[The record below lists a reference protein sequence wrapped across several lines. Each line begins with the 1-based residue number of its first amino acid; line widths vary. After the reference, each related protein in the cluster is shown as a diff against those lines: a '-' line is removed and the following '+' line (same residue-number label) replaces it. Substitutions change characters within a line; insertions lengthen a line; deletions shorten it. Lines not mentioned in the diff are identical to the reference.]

1 MRMFNM
7 FKLMRKK
14 NQLTPEE
21 AHEFTEHIKNMA
33 SNNLVV
39 QLGSKIDAQRVA
51 LESKI
56 DVQNSKM
63 DAQNSKYNLLIA
75 LVSAGLTLAI
85 AVGGWLL
92 ATVAG

>member
-1 MRMFNM
+1 
-7 FKLMRKK
+7 MRKK

-56 DVQNSKM
+56 DVQNSKIDVQNSKM

>member
-1 MRMFNM
+1 
-7 FKLMRKK
+7 
-14 NQLTPEE
+14 
-21 AHEFTEHIKNMA
+21 MA

-39 QLGSKIDAQRVA
+39 QLGSKIDAQRMA

-56 DVQNSKM
+56 DVRNSKIDAQWLALNSKIDAQNSKIDAQNSKI

-92 ATVAG
+92 ATAAG